1 MVSRP
6 TDNLHL
12 TASALGE
19 TISDGDP
26 RATHSSSTGVPQ
38 HFRLLLEVFW
48 FQASVPGD
56 AGKHL
61 RPDFLGVVEGPS
73 EFAPRSV
80 DKLGVR
86 GALSSLYGPTDS
98 E

>member
-1 MVSRP
+1 MTTETF
-6 TDNLHL
+6 TDF
-12 TASALGE
+12 E
-19 TISDGDP
+19 KRCP
-26 RATHSSSTGVPQ
+26 RHPQ
-38 HFRLLLEVFW
+38 HLRLLLEVFW
-48 FQASVPGD
+48 FQASVLGD

-61 RPDFLGVVEGPS
+61 GPDFLGVVEGPS